1 MVYLISYL
9 VLINALGYLLM
20 RLDKKKARRRQPRLP
35 ERLLLA
41 ISLIGGSIGTLI
53 AMHQYRHKL
62 RYRRFRYG
70 VPAMLFIQA
79 IMSLLIFSLK

>member
-9 VLINALGYLLM
+9 VIINALGYLLM
-20 RLDKKKARRRQPRLP
+20 RLDKKRARKRQPRLP
-35 ERLLLA
+35 ERLLLV
-41 ISLIGGSIGTLI
+41 IPLIGGSLGSLI

-70 VPAMLFIQA
+70 IPGMLLMQLTLC
-79 IMSLLIFSLK
+79 LLLSSFK

>member
-9 VLINALGYLLM
+9 VIINALGFLLM
-20 RLDKKKARRRQPRLP
+20 RLDKKKARKRQPRIP

-41 ISLIGGSIGTLI
+41 IALIGGSIGSLI
-53 AMHQYRHKL
+53 AMHHYRHKI

-70 VPAMLFIQA
+70 IPAMLFIQLTLCLF
-79 IMSLLIFSLK
+79 ILSFR